1 MDSSDR
7 IRAYQAKAIYSDF
20 AQRQRNAGGNC
31 SYAFSKINFQTYEQ
45 RESIKQGSAECQSC
59 GSCSECRRAC
69 YIGPGRAN
77 PFGSLFI
84 NSQTG
89 YLLYSNYD
97 FEIGTQPFTI
107 EWYQYLQTGSPFPR
121 AFSIGNFSNTTIAIS
136 EESASSPSERAIY
149 LWLNHRGPPSVDGS
163 NRFLMKTI
171 SVQDR
176 WRHMAL
182 VGNGAGAIS
191 LFTDG
196 ILQNTC
202 NTNYNIINPVT
213 SNPPFLG
220 IGSDFPQFG
229 NSSFY
234 GYINSFRYVIGS
246 ALYTG
251 NFVIPKEPPSL
262 VSGTKLLLN
271 FDTSLDNPF
280 VDATGIIN
288 RTPIVNDA
296 TVQAVSQY
304 VPLY

>member
-45 RESIKQGSAECQSC
+45 RESIKQGSAECKSC

-107 EWYQYLQTGSPFPR
+107 EWYQFLQTGSAFPR
-121 AFSIGNFSNTTIAIS
+121 AFSIGNFCNANIAIS
-136 EESASSPSERAIY
+136 EESPSLSSEREIY
-149 LWLNHRGPPSVDGS
+149 LWISDRGTHTVGS
-163 NRFLMKTI
+163 NKFLMKTI
-171 SVQDR
+171 NVQDK
-176 WRHMAL
+176 WLHMAL

-202 NTNYNIINPVT
+202 NTNYNITNPAT
-213 SNPPFLG
+213 SNPPFLS

-229 NSSFY
+229 GSFF
-234 GYINSFRYVIGS
+234 GYINSFRYVVGS
-246 ALYTG
+246 ALYTD

-271 FDTSLDNPF
+271 FDTSLNNPF

-288 RTPIVNDA
+288 RTPIFNDA
-296 TVQAVSQY
+296 TAQAVSQY
-304 VPLY
+304 VAL